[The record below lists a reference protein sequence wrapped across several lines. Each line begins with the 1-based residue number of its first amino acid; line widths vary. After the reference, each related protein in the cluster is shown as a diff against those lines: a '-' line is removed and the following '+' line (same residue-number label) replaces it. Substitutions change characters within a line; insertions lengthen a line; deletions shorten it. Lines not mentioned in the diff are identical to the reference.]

1 MTTQEVVKKTGL
13 SVSSVFR
20 LITIGTFKAV
30 KNGTGRGYS
39 SRYEVDEESVNE
51 FLKSR
56 GIKEGYFTGRSQSL
70 DDPVIMFSDSL
81 KNFIE
86 GLIPNKFKSRG
97 EITRTIIATTDISWS
112 SGTISNDLLYYKA
125 RKSRL
130 DKYVEFFSK
139 YGYSEEELVAE
150 PKEVPTPVT
159 TTIIETKPFDVK
171 TLSQSEL
178 FNMLHELTPSQTLYL
193 TMLMTNDFFYAQ
205 EAKKYKKG

>member
-20 LITIGTFKAV
+20 LISIGTFKAV
-30 KNGTGRGYS
+30 KHGTGRGYS
-39 SRYEVDEESVNE
+39 SRYEIDEESVNE

-56 GIKEGYFTGRSQSL
+56 GVKEGYFTGRSQSL

-81 KNFIE
+81 KKFIE
-86 GLIPNKFKSRG
+86 SLIPNKFKSRG
-97 EITRTIIATTDISWS
+97 EITRTMLSTTDISWS
-112 SGTISNDLLYYKA
+112 AGTISNDLLYNKA

-130 DKYVEFFSK
+130 DKYVEFFNR
-139 YGYSEEELVAE
+139 YGYSEAVMEELE
-150 PKEVPTPVT
+150 EVPTPVT

-171 TLSQSEL
+171 TLSQNDL

>member
-20 LITIGTFKAV
+20 LISIGTFKAV
-30 KNGTGRGYS
+30 KHGTGRGYS
-39 SRYEVDEESVNE
+39 SRYEIDEESVNE

-56 GIKEGYFTGRSQSL
+56 GVKEGYFTGRSQSL

-81 KNFIE
+81 KKFIE
-86 GLIPNKFKSRG
+86 SLIPNKFKSRG
-97 EITRTIIATTDISWS
+97 EITRTMLGTTDISWS
-112 SGTISNDLLYYKA
+112 AGTISNDLLYNKA

-130 DKYVEFFSK
+130 DKYVEFFNR
-139 YGYSEEELVAE
+139 YGYSEAVMEELE
-150 PKEVPTPVT
+150 EVQTPTTP
-159 TTIIETKPFDVK
+159 TIIETKLFDVK
-171 TLSQSEL
+171 NLSQSDL

>member
-30 KNGTGRGYS
+30 KHGTGRGYS

-56 GIKEGYFTGRSQSL
+56 GVKEGYFTGRSQSL
-70 DDPVIMFSDSL
+70 DDPVIMFPDSL
-81 KNFIE
+81 KKFIDD
-86 GLIPNKFKSRG
+86 LIPKTFKSRG
-97 EITRTIIATTDISWS
+97 EITRTMIGTIDISWS

-130 DKYVEFFSK
+130 DKYIEFFNR

-150 PKEVPTPVT
+150 PEEVQTPVA
-159 TTIIETKPFDVK
+159 TIIETKPFDVK
-171 TLSQSEL
+171 TLSQFDL

-205 EAKKYKKG
+205 EEKKYKKS

>member
-30 KNGTGRGYS
+30 KHGTGRGYS

-56 GIKEGYFTGRSQSL
+56 GVKEGYFTGRSQSL

-81 KNFIE
+81 KKFIDD
-86 GLIPNKFKSRG
+86 LIPKTFKSRG
-97 EITRTIIATTDISWS
+97 EITRTMIATTDISWS

-130 DKYVEFFSK
+130 DKYIEFFNR
-139 YGYSEEELVAE
+139 YGYSEEEPVAE
-150 PKEVPTPVT
+150 PEEVQTPVA
-159 TTIIETKPFDVK
+159 TIIETKPFDVK
-171 TLSQSEL
+171 TLSQFDL

-205 EAKKYKKG
+205 EEKKYKKS